1 MCQLIVHAD
10 DFGLS
15 EKINE
20 GILFA
25 HNRGIV
31 TSASLIANG
40 EAFEQ
45 AVSMSHETPSL
56 DVGIHLSL
64 VEERP
69 LISEELIPTLVN
81 GEGRLHDHA
90 SEFMKRYLSKR
101 ICIREVQREL
111 EAQVIKVV
119 SRGIR
124 LSHLDSHQ
132 HLHMV
137 SRIWEV
143 TVELAQKYGIPSI
156 RYTRERLR
164 VGMLKEARLLP
175 RFLLLLLIN
184 EISRFA
190 RDSGVI
196 RTKHFVGFL
205 YSGILNRKNLK
216 KVLQHLPA
224 DGTCELMCH
233 PGIDD
238 PDSYYGHWQYHWQD
252 ELEAL
257 TDDDLPGILEER
269 GITLISYR
277 DLAGW
282 LETKN

>member
-1 MCQLIVHAD
+1 MIVHAD

-15 EKINE
+15 EKVNE

-25 HNRGIV
+25 HSRGIV

-45 AVSMSHETPSL
+45 AVRMSYETPSL

-69 LISEELIPTLVN
+69 VMEAKLIPTLVN
-81 GEGRLHDHA
+81 GEGRFHDHA
-90 SEFMKRYLSKR
+90 NEFMKRYLSKR
-101 ICIREVQREL
+101 INIREVQSEL
-111 EAQVIKVV
+111 DAQVRKVI
-119 SRGIR
+119 SRGIK

-137 SRIWEV
+137 PKIWQI
-143 TVELAQKYGIPSI
+143 TAGLAQKYGIPAI

-164 VGMLKEARLLP
+164 VGMLKEAKLLP
-175 RFLLLLLIN
+175 RLLLLLLVN
-184 EISRFA
+184 LSSRLS
-190 RDSGVI
+190 RDVGMI
-196 RTKHFVGFL
+196 RTKEFVGFL
-205 YSGILNRKNLK
+205 YSGILDKKNLK
-216 KVLQHLPA
+216 KLLRHLPTH
-224 DGTCELMCH
+224 GTCELMCH
-233 PGIDD
+233 PGLDD
-238 PDSYYGHWQYHWQD
+238 PDSHYGHWQYRWQD

-257 TDDDLPGILEER
+257 TDGELPGLLEKM

-277 DLAGW
+277 ELAGC
-282 LETKN
+282 LDN